1 MKVIAV
7 DQPHVPPLAM
17 SQRFRTE
24 IVYFMTPAGV
34 RNAPATLGPNE
45 YWISL
50 DDARHYLEDLVVLVV
65 SPLDSASKAE
75 IELSE
80 EHETWLEWLIRHNI
94 QHVRIEP

>member
-1 MKVIAV
+1 MQVIPV
-7 DQPHVPPLAM
+7 DRPGVPPMAM

-24 IVYFMTPAGV
+24 IVYFMTPAGT
-34 RNAPATLGPNE
+34 RGAPATLASNE

-50 DDARHYLEDLVVLVV
+50 DDARRWLDDGVVLVV

-80 EHETWLEWLIRHNI
+80 EHETWLEWMVKNEI
-94 QHVRIEP
+94 QQVRLDP

>member
-1 MKVIAV
+1 MQVVPI
-7 DQPHVPPLAM
+7 DHPEVPPLAM

-34 RNAPATLGPNE
+34 RGAPTALGANE
-45 YWISL
+45 YWVAL
-50 DDARHYLEDLVVLVV
+50 DDARRWLEDLVVLVV

-80 EHETWLEWLIRHNI
+80 EHEKWLEWMVRHEI
-94 QHVRIEP
+94 QHVRLE

>member
-1 MKVIAV
+1 MRVTPL
-7 DQPHVPPLAM
+7 DRSTVPPMAM

-24 IVYFMTPAGV
+24 IVYFMTPAGT
-34 RNAPATLGPNE
+34 RGAPANLGGNE

-50 DDARHYLEDLVVLVV
+50 DDARRWLEDGVVLVV

-80 EHETWLEWLIRHNI
+80 EHEAWLEWMVKNEI
-94 QHVRIEP
+94 QHVRLE